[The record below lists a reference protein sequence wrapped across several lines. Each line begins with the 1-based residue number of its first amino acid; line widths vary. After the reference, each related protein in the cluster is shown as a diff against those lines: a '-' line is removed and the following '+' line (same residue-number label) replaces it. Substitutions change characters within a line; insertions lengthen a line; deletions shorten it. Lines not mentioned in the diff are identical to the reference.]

1 MHCLYASYARPVP
14 NRIDGSTSRE
24 AACIA
29 CLSPLEPAGGRRGD
43 GRPDVSG
50 AGGDRED
57 GPGHQLIAPGS

>member
-14 NRIDGSTSRE
+14 GRMDGSTSRE
-24 AACIA
+24 AAFTA
-29 CLSPLEPAGGRRGD
+29 RLSLLEPVGGRRGE

-57 GPGHQLIAPGS
+57 GPGHQLIVRGS